1 MVSGKDKWSNVD
13 PLTEWALAAKDI
25 LQEIHPGEAIQKMGY
40 RDRMLKLVEALDQ
53 GDLNLVL
60 GNEDFIKKTEDLLLA
75 MLRGEK
81 IELSDPVIF
90 KARNEIFAAAQ
101 VIYNQGVARGFW
113 ELHPEIRQAMDE
125 DQ

>member
-1 MVSGKDKWSNVD
+1 MVSGKNEGSNMD
-13 PLTEWALAAKDI
+13 PLTEWALAANDI
-25 LQEIHPGEAIQKMGY
+25 LQDIHPGEAIQKMGY

-53 GDLNLVL
+53 GDLDLVF
-60 GNEDFIKKTEDLLLA
+60 GKENFINNTEDLLLA

-81 IELSDPVIF
+81 IEVAAPVIF